1 MKKNKFEPV
10 AVYDAFG
17 LTRQLWLAVELKGEE
32 VSMLISDT
40 TRLDLFTKKVLIGHI
55 APPLHKTR
63 LIISQEDPQKVALTM
78 KAHALKWGATP
89 EAIRLLGLMCPL
101 TKEEE
106 ILMPKLARKDELK
119 AAAKATPV
127 AVKKPIAKRSNGADQ
142 LAEAASRKR
151 DELLADKRK
160 IIATDKGKAKLAKV
174 EDDDKLAI
182 MVAAK
187 TVGAAIETDEVAFR
201 DISYAEKVG
210 LIDLV

>member
-1 MKKNKFEPV
+1 
-10 AVYDAFG
+10 
-17 LTRQLWLAVELKGEE
+17 
-32 VSMLISDT
+32 
-40 TRLDLFTKKVLIGHI
+40 
-55 APPLHKTR
+55 
-63 LIISQEDPQKVALTM
+63 
-78 KAHALKWGATP
+78 
-89 EAIRLLGLMCPL
+89 MCPL

-127 AVKKPIAKRSNGADQ
+127 AVKKPIAKARSNGADQ

-160 IIATDKGKAKLAKV
+160 IVATDKGKAKLAKV